1 MSEGI
6 PHSKQHS
13 TYDFLF
19 HNASTKFFIAIS
31 CLHWMLAWLVW
42 NSVQVGCGA
51 GNTIFPLLSTFPDIF
66 VHACDFSPRAV
77 DLVKVFVYLIYNKS
91 WSAEQLGRL
100 VLFCLFDV
108 MSPFAEWYLQKHKD
122 FRPDRLNAFV
132 CDITSEQLTENME
145 PSSADI
151 VTMVTCYALI
161 ICLFWT
167 IYLT

>member
-1 MSEGI
+1 M
-6 PHSKQHS
+6 
-13 TYDFLF
+13 TCV
-19 HNASTKFFIAIS
+19 KFITGWLWSWKHDISIAVHISWYICS
-31 CLHWMLAWLVW
+31 CLWFFSTSCWLG
-42 NSVQVGCGA
+42 QGKC
-51 GNTIFPLLSTFPDIF
+51 
-66 VHACDFSPRAV
+66 
-77 DLVKVFVYLIYNKS
+77 LVIHNKS

-151 VTMVTCYALI
+151 VTMVICYALI
-161 ICLFWT
+161 MCLFWI
-167 IYLT
+167 IYLTFLSLFLHYFTIHNWEYKQLTY